1 VNLSARTMQI
11 LKNFSLVN
19 DSMMFRKGNKLVS
32 MSPMKEMMAHA
43 TIQETIP
50 RDFGIF
56 NLNKL
61 LGTISLFDNPDL
73 EFESKFVRIRD
84 GKQSANFFYTDESM
98 IEQPNNK
105 QIVLPDPVINFEL
118 TSQVYS
124 TVQKALHVLQL
135 PNIAFIGDGST
146 IKVAAVEEQK
156 KSASNIFHVEVGETQ
171 HEFRAIIKS
180 ELMKLLPE
188 NYNVTISSKGLASFK
203 GSDIQYWVAV
213 DGKNSSFNM

>member
-1 VNLSARTMQI
+1 MNLSARTMQI

-19 DSMMFRKGNKLVS
+19 ESMMFKKGNKLIT
-32 MSPMKEMMAHA
+32 MSPMKEMMALA

-56 NLNKL
+56 NLNKF
-61 LGTISLFDNPDL
+61 LGTISLFEQPEL
-73 EFESKFVRIRD
+73 QFESKFIRIQN
-84 GKQSANFFYTDESM
+84 GKQSANYFYTDESM
-98 IEQPNNK
+98 IEQPNSK
-105 QIVLPDPVINFEL
+105 QIVLPDPVISFEL
-118 TSQVYS
+118 SSQVYS

-146 IKVAAVEEQK
+146 IKVAAVEEEK

-171 HEFRAIIKS
+171 YEFKAIIKS

-188 NYNVTISSKGLASFK
+188 NYSVTISSKGLASFK
-203 GSDIQYWVAV
+203 GSDIQYWIAV
-213 DGKNSSFNM
+213 DGKNSSFKM